1 MAITY
6 PLSLPTITGL
16 ANIVIT
22 ARNSVAVATSPFT
35 LTTQVMQHQGS
46 RWEASVTLPPMK
58 RASAEEWI
66 AFLISLNG
74 AYGTFLLGDPLGATA
89 RGTASSAPGTPLVN
103 GTSQTGSTLNID
115 GAPNSA
121 TGYLKAGDYIQL
133 GSGSGSQ
140 LYKVLVDA
148 NSNGSGQVSLDIWPS
163 LRSSPSD
170 NATVTVSGA
179 KGLFRLSSSDAS
191 FSIDNASVYGINFS
205 AVEAL

>member
-6 PLSLPTITGL
+6 PLSLPTITGI

-74 AYGTFLLGDPLGATA
+74 AYGTFLLGDPMGATA
-89 RGTASSAPGTPLVN
+89 RGSASTAAGTPLVN
-103 GTSQTGSTLNID
+103 GGSQTGSTLNID
-115 GAPNSA
+115 GAPNNA
-121 TGYLKAGDYIQL
+121 TGYLKAGDYIQV
-133 GSGSGSQ
+133 GTN
-140 LYKVLVDA
+140 LYKILADA
-148 NSNGSGQVSLDIWPS
+148 NSNGSGQVSLDIWPR
-163 LRSSPSD
+163 LRSSPAD
-170 NATVTVSGA
+170 NAAVVVAGA

-205 AVEAL
+205 AVEAI

>member
-6 PLSLPTITGL
+6 PLSLPTITGI
-16 ANIVIT
+16 ANIVMT

-74 AYGTFLLGDPLGATA
+74 AYGTFLLGDPMGATA
-89 RGTASSAPGTPLVN
+89 RGSASTAAGTPLVN
-103 GTSQTGSTLNID
+103 GGSQTGSTLNID
-115 GAPNSA
+115 GAPNNA
-121 TGYLKAGDYIQL
+121 TGYLKAGDYIQV
-133 GSGSGSQ
+133 GTN
-140 LYKVLVDA
+140 LYKVLADA

-163 LRSSPSD
+163 LRSSPAD
-170 NATVTVSGA
+170 NAAVVVASA

-205 AVEAL
+205 AVEAI

>member
-6 PLSLPTITGL
+6 PLSLPTITGI

-74 AYGTFLLGDPLGATA
+74 AYGTFLLGDPMGATA
-89 RGTASSAPGTPLVN
+89 RGSASTAAGTPLVN
-103 GTSQTGSTLNID
+103 GGSQTGSTLNID
-115 GAPNSA
+115 GAPNNA
-121 TGYLKAGDYIQL
+121 TGYLKAGDYIQI
-133 GSGSGSQ
+133 GTN
-140 LYKVLVDA
+140 LYKVLADA

-163 LRSSPSD
+163 LRSSPAD
-170 NATVTVSGA
+170 NAAVVVAGA

-205 AVEAL
+205 AVEAI

>member
-6 PLSLPTITGL
+6 PLSLPTITGI

-74 AYGTFLLGDPLGATA
+74 AYGTFLLGDPMGATA
-89 RGTASSAPGTPLVN
+89 RGSASTAAGTPLVN
-103 GTSQTGSTLNID
+103 GGSQTGSTLNID
-115 GAPNSA
+115 GAPNNA
-121 TGYLKAGDYIQL
+121 TGYLKAGDYIQV
-133 GSGSGSQ
+133 GTN
-140 LYKVLVDA
+140 LYKVLADA
-148 NSNGSGQVSLDIWPS
+148 NSNGSGQVSIDIWPR
-163 LRSSPSD
+163 LRSSPAD
-170 NATVTVSGA
+170 NAAVVVAGA

>member
-6 PLSLPTITGL
+6 PLSLPTITGI

-74 AYGTFLLGDPLGATA
+74 AYGTFLLGDPMGATA
-89 RGTASSAPGTPLVN
+89 RGSASSAAGTPLVN
-103 GTSQTGSTLNID
+103 GGSQTGSTLNID

-121 TGYLKAGDYIQL
+121 TGYLKAGDYIQV
-133 GSGSGSQ
+133 GTN
-140 LYKVLVDA
+140 LYKVLADA

-163 LRSSPSD
+163 IRSSPAD
-170 NATVTVSGA
+170 NTAVVVASA

-205 AVEAL
+205 AVEAI